1 MVRVH
6 GFHPDD
12 QGLILGQATTVL
24 LLAVA
29 HCKLLL
35 TATCIENHGDSP
47 DKAGQGL
54 HRAV

>member
-1 MVRVH
+1 MVSTQMTN
-6 GFHPDD
+6 
-12 QGLILGQATTVL
+12 QGLILRQATTVL
-24 LLAVA
+24 LLAAA

-47 DKAGQGL
+47 DEAGQGV